1 MITDE
6 IIEQSQ
12 QLEAENRELRR
23 RVKYLNQRVKA
34 LQNSLYS
41 ALNILEPEQL
51 EIIRKD
57 IMDLTI

>member
-1 MITDE
+1 MMTDE
-6 IIEQSQ
+6 IIEQSL

-23 RVKYLNQRVKA
+23 RVNYLNQRVKT

-51 EIIRKD
+51 EIILKD
-57 IMDLTI
+57 IIDLTI

>member
-1 MITDE
+1 MTDE
-6 IIEQSQ
+6 IIEQSL

-23 RVKYLNQRVKA
+23 RVNYLNQRVKT

-51 EIIRKD
+51 EIILKD
-57 IMDLTI
+57 IIDLTI